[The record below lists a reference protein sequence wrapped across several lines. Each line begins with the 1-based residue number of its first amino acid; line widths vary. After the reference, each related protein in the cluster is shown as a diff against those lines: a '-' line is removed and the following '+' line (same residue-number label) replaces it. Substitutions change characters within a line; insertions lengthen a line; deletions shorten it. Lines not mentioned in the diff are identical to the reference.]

1 MRPSIALFTVAVVA
15 IGNDAL
21 ADKLTGNVLVWVDA
35 PMYLDATTTGPSI
48 RLAKLDHG
56 RDQDVGHVVPMR
68 VVSTTGDVVEV
79 EPTEGIECAWWRVV
93 RPGSLASLRLFVQ
106 RRDLAPVLTR
116 PFSAAFNNGSSV
128 ALQAGVAVVA
138 NKVAFHAAVAPL
150 AVPAGS
156 IGLTYQPH
164 SIAAIARPTKR
175 TALLDENTVVMLGD
189 ATFSLGPWVA
199 STATKR
205 GDRMLFPIATR
216 CMTATVSA
224 PTDRVHLN
232 VSLNHNVGA
241 VDAAAT
247 PLKLS
252 GDRYYLEART
262 QLTSETGDHVVATL
276 ATDADV
282 KKPTGARA
290 CGDFV
295 IAREEV
301 VADAP
306 HLPDAARPARTLRLC
321 APANAVVVERA
332 N

>member
-1 MRPSIALFTVAVVA
+1 MRIALFTVAIVA
-15 IGNDAL
+15 IGTDAL
-21 ADKLTGNVLVWVDA
+21 ADKLAGNVLVWVDA
-35 PMYLDATTTGPSI
+35 PLYLDASTAGPSI

-68 VVSTTGDVVEV
+68 VVSSSGDLVEV
-79 EPTEGIECAWWRVV
+79 EPTDGIECAWWRVV
-93 RPGSLASLRLFVQ
+93 RPSSLASLRLFVQ
-106 RRDLAPVLTR
+106 RSDLAPVLTK
-116 PFSAAFNNGSSV
+116 PFSATFKNGSSV
-128 ALQAGVAVVA
+128 ALQPGVAVVA

-156 IGLTYQPH
+156 IGLAYQPH
-164 SIAAIARPTKR
+164 PIATITKPTKR
-175 TALLDENTVVMLGD
+175 TALLDEHTDVTLGD
-189 ATFSLGPWVA
+189 ATFPLGPWVA
-199 STATKR
+199 STAAKR

-224 PTDRVHLN
+224 PADRVHLN
-232 VSLNHNVGA
+232 VSLNNNVGA
-241 VDAAAT
+241 GDAAAT

-252 GDRYYLEART
+252 GDRYYLKART
-262 QLTSETGDHVVATL
+262 KLTSETGDHVVATL

-282 KKPTGARA
+282 KKPTGAKA
-290 CGDFV
+290 CGEFV
-295 IAREEV
+295 ISREEV

-332 N
+332 P